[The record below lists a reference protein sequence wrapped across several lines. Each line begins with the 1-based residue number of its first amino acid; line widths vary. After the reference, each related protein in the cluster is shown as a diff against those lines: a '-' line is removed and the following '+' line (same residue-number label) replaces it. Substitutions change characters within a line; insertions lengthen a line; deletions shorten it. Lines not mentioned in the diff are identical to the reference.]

1 MEKKQIK
8 NYIETLQRSYLK
20 TANEALNNFKEVPAD
35 QSKLKEF
42 YLKES
47 TEFLNKSEALIKV
60 LEFINSWKMS
70 IKIVLIIIIGLFITV
85 TCFKSLQRIKEE
97 ENEK

>member
-8 NYIETLQRSYLK
+8 NYIETLQRNYLK

-47 TEFLNKSEALIKV
+47 TEFLNKSEALIKI
-60 LEFINSWKMS
+60 LEFINS
-70 IKIVLIIIIGLFITV
+70 
-85 TCFKSLQRIKEE
+85 
-97 ENEK
+97 